1 MNCPYCDHD
10 LSIKDTPQG
19 VYGRCSFCRFSG
31 YIPTGR
37 SEHPSNEDIVRS
49 EYPSRKIEEP
59 SNEDIVRS
67 EYPSRKIEEPS
78 NEDIVRSEYPSPL
91 PCCEKYKTAGGVER
105 HLQKVY
111 EERDIHPG
119 IFRKHK
125 EIFERT

>member
-1 MNCPYCDHD
+1 MKCPYCDHD

-67 EYPSRKIEEPS
+67 EYPS
-78 NEDIVRSEYPSPL
+78 PL

-119 IFRKHK
+119 IFRKHEK
-125 EIFERT
+125 IFERT